1 MTDPADL
8 DLIRSLLTHE
18 RWHVRMHAAAAIG
31 RMGQPGDEQRLLP
44 LLGDSQWWVRY
55 RAAQAISRLPNMGGE
70 ALHLLREQQ
79 TDRFACDV
87 LDQVLA
93 ERNMGVNQ

>member
-1 MTDPADL
+1 
-8 DLIRSLLTHE
+8 
-18 RWHVRMHAAAAIG
+18 
-31 RMGQPGDEQRLLP
+31 
-44 LLGDSQWWVRY
+44 
-55 RAAQAISRLPNMGGE
+55 MGGE